1 MDYSSLPQ
9 PLPRLIPADQILPI
23 MKRIVGQYQTV
34 RENIIES
41 VDVQKANFD
50 NLIQPLIDIDNE
62 TQGDIAIIAMLRYS
76 SPDPASRQA
85 SEEACALV
93 NEDQA
98 AFTARP
104 DFWPLLKAVKE
115 ACQEISLHFEAR
127 KYLDKLFL
135 EFKQFGHGTLQPVQI
150 HEYLERRNYID
161 GMRRKY
167 NQRIREDAGGLWFS
181 LDELAGVKKH
191 DLDRFGKDPEKH
203 DMRFVRFSAA
213 DSLVVY
219 RNASKS
225 ATRKR
230 MYVGNVNN
238 LSQNAK
244 LFEKIVVERDLNARL
259 VGYESHATYRLEKR
273 LMKTPAQVESLL
285 ADLHDRLLA
294 RGQHD
299 MKLLMDL
306 KRKESRESAKITE
319 YDVNAIFPWDYW
331 YYARLAEQ
339 HLHVDPEQVA
349 EYFPI
354 QHVISVMLEM
364 FSGFLQLRFCP
375 ISQEQL
381 DGSAWHDD
389 VRAYA
394 VWDGREASKGR
405 FIGYLYMDLLS
416 RDNKYKGNQNVN
428 LQCGYLKNDGSRV
441 YPATL
446 LMCSFPPPAPSACT
460 FLKHSQIIS
469 LFHELGHGIH
479 DLLARTNYVAFHGH
493 RSPPDFAE
501 AFSVMLEKW
510 CWMKPE
516 LKRLGLHYTSKD
528 LHLKEKW
535 LREHPGEDL
544 PPERIPDDTIER
556 LIKGRQV
563 TRSLWYLRQLVY
575 AHFDMKVHH
584 PRTHTE
590 LRNIDSTKIFND
602 LLEKLW
608 LVRAPQPE
616 DQGYPHADLGH
627 LVSGYDA
634 GYYSYLSAHV
644 FAEEF
649 FESTFLEDPRSV
661 SAWDRYRKGI
671 LEIGG
676 SRDEL
681 ELLVEYL
688 GHIPTADPL
697 LRDIL
702 Q

>member
-23 MKRIVGQYQTV
+23 MKRIVGQYETV

-41 VDVQKANFD
+41 VD
-50 NLIQPLIDIDNE
+50 
-62 TQGDIAIIAMLRYS
+62 GDIAIIAMLRYS

-98 AFTARP
+98 AFTA
-104 DFWPLLKAVKE
+104 D
-115 ACQEISLHFEAR
+115 QISGPR

-230 MYVGNVNN
+230 MYVGKVNN

-590 LRNIDSTKIFND
+590 LRNMDSTKIFND

>member
-41 VDVQKANFD
+41 VD
-50 NLIQPLIDIDNE
+50 
-62 TQGDIAIIAMLRYS
+62 GDIAIIAMLRYS

-428 LQCGYLKNDGSRV
+428 LQCGYMKNDGSRV

-535 LREHPGEDL
+535 LREHPREDL

-563 TRSLWYLRQLVY
+563 TRPLWYLRQLVY

-644 FAEEF
+644 FAEAF

>member
-23 MKRIVGQYQTV
+23 MKRIVGQYETV

-41 VDVQKANFD
+41 VD
-50 NLIQPLIDIDNE
+50 
-62 TQGDIAIIAMLRYS
+62 GDIAIIAMLRYS
-76 SPDPASRQA
+76 SPDPASH
-85 SEEACALV
+85 
-93 NEDQA
+93 
-98 AFTARP
+98 
-104 DFWPLLKAVKE
+104 FWPLLKAVKE

-230 MYVGNVNN
+230 MYVGKVNN

-590 LRNIDSTKIFND
+590 LRNMDSTKIFND